1 MANNDEKQLRFKDFY
16 KIAQTLKN
24 LDNESLR
31 QGSGLNGVIV
41 LGQGT
46 LGNIANRLESL
57 ADGFQYRL
65 SVYGNPLGVEANTDV
80 EKRYHELNAREE
92 ELKSKEEKAQEAQA
106 EAQETQAKYEEW
118 TEALDK
124 RQEQI
129 DRDAADLKQKQQDFE
144 NEKEKFEAEKADWAN
159 KKSVDPIELN
169 NEQAFDHAEDT
180 RLDSNS
186 ALKEMENADD
196 DEKAADDIIDGSV
209 AAEGSGDKGNSS
221 KTSATT
227 DEDVHNAETAETD
240 DNDEKDDSEFE
251 NSDEDNSQTDVSDS
265 ESSKLDFSDL
275 SDKDSDG
282 DSDEDSNSIDVSG
295 VSLPDGNVS
304 DVFNNADEG

>member
-92 ELKSKEEKAQEAQA
+92 ELKSKEEEAQEAEA
-106 EAQETQAKYEEW
+106 KAQETQAEYEE
-118 TEALDK
+118 LKKDVDK

-129 DRDAADLKQKQQDFE
+129 DRDAADLKQAQQDLE
-144 NEKEKFEAEKADWAN
+144 NEKEKFEAEKADFAN

-180 RLDSNS
+180 RLDSNN

-221 KTSATT
+221 ETAATA
-227 DEDVHNAETAETD
+227 DENVHNAEMAETD
-240 DNDEKDDSEFE
+240 DNDDEKDSEFE
-251 NSDEDNSQTDVSDS
+251 SSDEDNSQTDVSGS
-265 ESSKLDFSDL
+265 ENSGSDLLDFSDT
-275 SDKDSDG
+275 DSDG
-282 DSDEDSNSIDVSG
+282 SDGVDVSG

-304 DVFNNADEG
+304 DVLSNGNEG

>member
-92 ELKSKEEKAQEAQA
+92 ELKSKEETAQEAQA
-106 EAQETQAKYEEW
+106 KAQETQAKYEEL

-129 DRDAADLKQKQQDFE
+129 DRDAADLKQAQQDFE
-144 NEKEKFEAEKADWAN
+144 NEKEKFEAEKVDFAN

-180 RLDSNS
+180 RLDSNN

-221 KTSATT
+221 ETAATA

-240 DNDEKDDSEFE
+240 DNDEEDGSEFE
-251 NSDEDNSQTDVSDS
+251 SSDEDNSQTDVLGS
-265 ESSKLDFSDL
+265 ENRESGSPDL
-275 SDKDSDG
+275 
-282 DSDEDSNSIDVSG
+282 SDEDSGGSDRIDVPD
-295 VSLPDGNVS
+295 VSLPDGNVD
-304 DVFNNADEG
+304 DVLNNDN

>member
-65 SVYGNPLGVEANTDV
+65 SVYGNPLGVDANTNV
-80 EKRYHELNAREE
+80 EKRYHELNVREE
-92 ELKSKEEKAQEAQA
+92 ELKSKEEKAQEA
-106 EAQETQAKYEEW
+106 EAKARETQAKYEEL
-118 TEALDK
+118 TKGLDK
-124 RQEQI
+124 RQEQM
-129 DRDAADLKQKQQDFE
+129 DRDAADLKQAQQDFK
-144 NEKEKFEAEKADWAN
+144 NEKEKFEAEKADFAN

-180 RLDSNS
+180 RLDSNI
-186 ALKEMENADD
+186 ALKEMEDANN

-209 AAEGSGDKGNSS
+209 AAEGSGNKENSS
-221 KTSATT
+221 ETAATT
-227 DEDVHNAETAETD
+227 DENVDTAETAETD
-240 DNDEKDDSEFE
+240 DNDDEEGPEFE
-251 NSDEDNSQTDVSDS
+251 SSDEDNSQPDVSGSENS
-265 ESSKLDFSDL
+265 ESDVPDL
-275 SDKDSDG
+275 
-282 DSDEDSNSIDVSG
+282 SDEDSDGYDGIDVSND
-295 VSLPDGNVS
+295 SLPDGNVN
-304 DVFNNADEG
+304 DLLNNADEG

>member
-92 ELKSKEEKAQEAQA
+92 ELKSKEET
-106 EAQETQAKYEEW
+106 AQETKAEYEELKKD
-118 TEALDK
+118 LDK

-129 DRDAADLKQKQQDFE
+129 DRDTADLKQAQQDFE
-144 NEKEKFEAEKADWAN
+144 NEKEKFEAEKADFAN

-180 RLDSNS
+180 RLDSNN

-209 AAEGSGDKGNSS
+209 AAEGSGDKENSS
-221 KTSATT
+221 ETVATA
-227 DEDVHNAETAETD
+227 DENVHDAETAGTD
-240 DNDEKDDSEFE
+240 DNDDEK
-251 NSDEDNSQTDVSDS
+251 EDPNSQTDVSGS
-265 ESSKLDFSDL
+265 ENSGSDFLDFSDTDSGGSDGIDL
-275 SDKDSDG
+275 SDDD
-282 DSDEDSNSIDVSG
+282 
-295 VSLPDGNVS
+295 LPDGNVNDALS
-304 DVFNNADEG
+304 NDNEG

>member
-106 EAQETQAKYEEW
+106 EYEELKKD
-118 TEALDK
+118 LDK
-124 RQEQI
+124 RQEQV
-129 DRDAADLKQKQQDFE
+129 DREAADLKQDRQDFK
-144 NEKEKFEAEKADWAN
+144 NEKEKFEAEQADFAN

-180 RLDSNS
+180 RLDSNN

-209 AAEGSGDKGNSS
+209 AAEGSGDKENSS
-221 KTSATT
+221 ETSATT
-227 DEDVHNAETAETD
+227 DENVHNAETAETD

-251 NSDEDNSQTDVSDS
+251 NSDEDNSQTDVSGS

-282 DSDEDSNSIDVSG
+282 VDVSDD
-295 VSLPDGNVS
+295 SLPYGTDINVNDALNNGN
-304 DVFNNADEG
+304 EE

>member
-92 ELKSKEEKAQEAQA
+92 ELKSKEEKAQETQA
-106 EAQETQAKYEEW
+106 KAQETQAKYEEL

-129 DRDAADLKQKQQDFE
+129 DRDAADLKQAQQDFE
-144 NEKEKFEAEKADWAN
+144 NEKEKFEAEKADFAN

-180 RLDSNS
+180 RLDSNN

-209 AAEGSGDKGNSS
+209 AAEGSGDKENSS
-221 KTSATT
+221 ETAATA

-240 DNDEKDDSEFE
+240 DNDEEDGPEFE
-251 NSDEDNSQTDVSDS
+251 SSDEDNSQTDVLGSENS
-265 ESSKLDFSDL
+265 ESASPDL
-275 SDKDSDG
+275 
-282 DSDEDSNSIDVSG
+282 SDEDSGGSDRIDVPD
-295 VSLPDGNVS
+295 VSLPDGNVT
-304 DVFNNADEG
+304 DVFNNGNEG

>member
-1 MANNDEKQLRFKDFY
+1 MANDNEKQLRFKDFY

-80 EKRYHELNAREE
+80 EKRYHELNARAE
-92 ELKSKEEKAQEAQA
+92 ELKSKEEKAQE
-106 EAQETQAKYEEW
+106 TQAKYEEL
-118 TEALDK
+118 TKALDK

-129 DRDAADLKQKQQDFE
+129 DREAADLKQDQQDFK
-144 NEKEKFEAEKADWAN
+144 NEKEKFEAEKADSAN

-180 RLDSNS
+180 RLDSNN

-240 DNDEKDDSEFE
+240 DNDEEDGPEFE
-251 NSDEDNSQTDVSDS
+251 SSDEDNSQTDVSGSENS
-265 ESSKLDFSDL
+265 ESASPDL
-275 SDKDSDG
+275 
-282 DSDEDSNSIDVSG
+282 SDEDSNSIDVSG
-295 VSLPDGNVS
+295 VSLPDG
-304 DVFNNADEG
+304 DVNDVLNNGNEE

>member
-16 KIAQTLKN
+16 KIAQILKN

-80 EKRYHELNAREE
+80 EERYHELNAREE
-92 ELKSKEEKAQEAQA
+92 ELKSKEETAQEAQA
-106 EAQETQAKYEEW
+106 KAQETQAKYEEL

-129 DRDAADLKQKQQDFE
+129 DRDAADLKQAQQDFE
-144 NEKEKFEAEKADWAN
+144 NEKEKFEAEKADFAN

-180 RLDSNS
+180 RLDSNN

-209 AAEGSGDKGNSS
+209 AAEGSGDKENSS
-221 KTSATT
+221 ETVATA
-227 DEDVHNAETAETD
+227 DENVHDAETAGTD
-240 DNDEKDDSEFE
+240 DNDEKDVPEFE
-251 NSDEDNSQTDVSDS
+251 SSDEDNSQTDVSGSENS
-265 ESSKLDFSDL
+265 ESASPDL
-275 SDKDSDG
+275 
-282 DSDEDSNSIDVSG
+282 SDEDSGGSDRIDVPD
-295 VSLPDGNVS
+295 VSLPDGNVD
-304 DVFNNADEG
+304 DVLNNDN

>member
-80 EKRYHELNAREE
+80 EKRYHELNARAE
-92 ELKSKEEKAQEAQA
+92 ELKSKEEKAQE
-106 EAQETQAKYEEW
+106 TKAKYEELK
-118 TEALDK
+118 EALDK
-124 RQEQI
+124 RQEQM
-129 DRDAADLKQKQQDFE
+129 DRDAADLKQAQQDFK
-144 NEKEKFEAEKADWAN
+144 NEKEKFEAENADLAN
-159 KKSVDPIELN
+159 KKAVDPIELN
-169 NEQAFDHAEDT
+169 NEQAFDYAEDT
-180 RLDSNS
+180 RLDSNN

-209 AAEGSGDKGNSS
+209 AAEGSGDK
-221 KTSATT
+221 
-227 DEDVHNAETAETD
+227 DVHNAETAETD
-240 DNDEKDDSEFE
+240 DNDEKSDPEFE
-251 NSDEDNSQTDVSDS
+251 SSDEDNSQTDASGSENS
-265 ESSKLDFSDL
+265 ESDVPDFSDN
-275 SDKDSDG
+275 DSDG
-282 DSDEDSNSIDVSG
+282 SDGIDVSSD
-295 VSLPDGNVS
+295 SLPDGNVN
-304 DVFNNADEG
+304 DVLSNNDEG

>member
-80 EKRYHELNAREE
+80 EKRYHELNARAE

-106 EAQETQAKYEEW
+106 KAQETQAKYEEL
-118 TEALDK
+118 TKALDK

-129 DRDAADLKQKQQDFE
+129 DREAADLKQDQQDFK
-144 NEKEKFEAEKADWAN
+144 NEKEKFEAEKADSAN

-180 RLDSNS
+180 RLDSNN

-209 AAEGSGDKGNSS
+209 AAEGSGDKENSS
-221 KTSATT
+221 ETSATT
-227 DEDVHNAETAETD
+227 DENVHNAETAETD
-240 DNDEKDDSEFE
+240 DND
-251 NSDEDNSQTDVSDS
+251 DEEEDPNSQTDVSGS
-265 ESSKLDFSDL
+265 ENSGSDFLDFSDT
-275 SDKDSDG
+275 DSDG
-282 DSDEDSNSIDVSG
+282 SDGIDVSD
-295 VSLPDGNVS
+295 VSLPDGNVN
-304 DVFNNADEG
+304 DALNNGNEG

>member
-1 MANNDEKQLRFKDFY
+1 MANDNEKQLRFKDFY

-92 ELKSKEEKAQEAQA
+92 ELKSKEEKAQEAEA
-106 EAQETQAKYEEW
+106 KAQETQAKYEEL
-118 TEALDK
+118 TGALDK
-124 RQEQI
+124 RQEQM
-129 DRDAADLKQKQQDFE
+129 DRDAADLKQAQQDFK
-144 NEKEKFEAEKADWAN
+144 NEKEKFEAEKADFVN

-180 RLDSNS
+180 RLDSNN

-209 AAEGSGDKGNSS
+209 AAEGSGDKENSS
-221 KTSATT
+221 ETSATT
-227 DEDVHNAETAETD
+227 DENVHNAETAETD
-240 DNDEKDDSEFE
+240 DND
-251 NSDEDNSQTDVSDS
+251 DEEEDPNSQTDVSGS
-265 ESSKLDFSDL
+265 ENSGSDFLDFSDT
-275 SDKDSDG
+275 DSDG
-282 DSDEDSNSIDVSG
+282 SDGIDVSD
-295 VSLPDGNVS
+295 VSLPDGNVN
-304 DVFNNADEG
+304 DALNNGNEG